1 MYNIFKGKK
10 MISIP
15 IADGK
20 NKFTYYVH
28 KAEEGET
35 VEIQRHGKPVAI
47 ICSVDSFKNVH
58 KDSKFYDELSEARK
72 EIKLLCD
79 DISDDFLTKKFN
91 SIRSDE

>member
-1 MYNIFKGKK
+1 

-28 KAEEGET
+28 KAEDGET

-58 KDSKFYDELSEARK
+58 KDSKFYDELTEARR
-72 EIKLLCD
+72 EIKKVCD
-79 DISDDFLTKKFN
+79 DSSDDFLMERFL
-91 SIRSDE
+91 SLRSDE